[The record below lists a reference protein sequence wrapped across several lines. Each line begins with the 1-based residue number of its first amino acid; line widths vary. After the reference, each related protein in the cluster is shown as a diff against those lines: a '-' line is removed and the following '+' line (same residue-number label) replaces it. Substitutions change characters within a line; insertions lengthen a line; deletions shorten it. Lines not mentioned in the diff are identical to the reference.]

1 MLRQFV
7 HSLRA
12 PAWSWVEE
20 GRLIA
25 GRYPREDAVLAEW
38 RGLGIGTVVN
48 LREDA
53 HAPGRLE
60 RLGLREVHVPMR
72 DLRTPSEAQ
81 LTAGVEG
88 MLEAFARGEGVAV
101 HCAAGLGRT
110 GTLVA
115 CYFVATGLT
124 AEEAIARVRAARPGT
139 IETRGQ
145 EDAVR
150 RFAQR
155 RG

>member
-1 MLRQFV
+1 MLRQLGYA
-7 HSLRA
+7 LRA

-25 GRYPREDAVLAEW
+25 GRYPREDAVLAAW

-48 LREDA
+48 LREDG
-53 HAPGRLE
+53 HAAGRLE
-60 RLGLREVHVPMR
+60 RFGLREIHVPMR
-72 DLRTPSEAQ
+72 DLRTPSDEQ
-81 LTAGVEG
+81 LGAGVAA
-88 MLEAFARGEGVAV
+88 LQAAFALGEGVAV
-101 HCAAGLGRT
+101 HCGAGLGRT

-115 CYFVATGLT
+115 CYLVAKGLT
-124 AEEAIARVRAARPGT
+124 SGEAISATRRARPGT

-150 RFAQR
+150 RFAER